1 MWNKCLSIFAQLPG
15 WHSKCFSVA
24 FENKLHLS
32 LIRLVINIDDIA
44 RHKLLLLPINL
55 ENVELIFSKFL
66 LHCLKPFKK
75 FVCWIWNLSLWLGGN
90 NLTFFVNWIKRGEQT
105 SLDDSSEF
113 CYNRVRAS
121 FPPSFS
127 LSGVFK
133 LDLSSASA
141 EVTSDTAS
149 DQNVIRDSVNSSSF
163 LKSKKYKI
171 DFSCRK
177 RCSHALYTISH
188 TYKLFIIVSMR
199 SSTILCFVYKWWL
212 RIFNN
217 SF

>member
-1 MWNKCLSIFAQLPG
+1 
-15 WHSKCFSVA
+15 V
-24 FENKLHLS
+24 
-32 LIRLVINIDDIA
+32 DI
-44 RHKLLLLPINL
+44 KF
-55 ENVELIFSKFL
+55 IFSKLYTFY
-66 LHCLKPFKK
+66 CIAWNRSRNSFA
-75 FVCWIWNLSLWLGGN
+75 WIWNLSLWLGGN

-113 CYNRVRAS
+113 CYNRARAS

-149 DQNVIRDSVNSSSF
+149 DQNVIRDSVKHVNSSSF
-163 LKSKKYKI
+163 WKAKSTKLTLVVE
-171 DFSCRK
+171 K
-177 RCSHALYTISH
+177 RCSHSLYTILH

-199 SSTILCFVYKWWL
+199 SSIKLCYIYW
-212 RIFNN
+212 R
-217 SF
+217 

>member
-1 MWNKCLSIFAQLPG
+1 M
-15 WHSKCFSVA
+15 
-24 FENKLHLS
+24 
-32 LIRLVINIDDIA
+32 DI
-44 RHKLLLLPINL
+44 KF
-55 ENVELIFSKFL
+55 IFSKLYNF
-66 LHCLKPFKK
+66 HCIAWNRSRNSFA
-75 FVCWIWNLSLWLGGN
+75 WIWNLSLWLGGN

-113 CYNRVRAS
+113 CYNRARAS

-149 DQNVIRDSVNSSSF
+149 DQNVIRDSVKHVNSSSF

-177 RCSHALYTISH
+177 KMFTCTVYNF
-188 TYKLFIIVSMR
+188 TYLWVIHY
-199 SSTILCFVYKWWL
+199 C
-212 RIFNN
+212 
-217 SF
+217 